1 MHFSLRTL
9 LVATTAV
16 AVYIGFHFGMIR
28 TFHGRTALNAPGLF
42 GMLYHLPL
50 FIIWS
55 VAAANIY
62 PVRRKIPHANLVL
75 AAILLAFAWQLTS
88 PFAQLVF
95 FRFLQSGDSSF
106 QSGGASLVSTNALRW
121 YGSAFA
127 LLEGVV
133 EAMCWGLILY
143 AYVKTSALVVDESSS
158 GLPTSGAS

>member
-1 MHFSLRTL
+1 MHFSLRML
-9 LVATTAV
+9 LIVITAV
-16 AVYIGFHFGMIR
+16 AVYIGFHLGMIR

-42 GMLYHLPL
+42 GILNHLPL

-88 PFAQLVF
+88 PFGQLVF
-95 FRFLQSGDSSF
+95 LRFLEFGRPSF
-106 QSGGASLVSTNALRW
+106 QSGGTSLVSTNVLHW

-127 LLEGVV
+127 VIDGGI
-133 EAMCWGLILY
+133 EAICWGLILY
-143 AYVKTSALVVDESSS
+143 AYVKTSALAAGESFA
-158 GLPTSGAS
+158 GLQAPDAA

>member
-9 LVATTAV
+9 LVVITAV
-16 AVYIGFHFGMIR
+16 AVYIGFHLGMIR

-55 VAAANIY
+55 VAAANVY
-62 PVRRKIPHANLVL
+62 PARRKIPHANLVL
-75 AAILLAFAWQLTS
+75 AAILLAFVWQLTS

-95 FRFLQSGDSSF
+95 VRFLQSNNSGF
-106 QSGGASLVSTNALRW
+106 QSGGASLVSTNVLRW

-127 LLEGVV
+127 VV
-133 EAMCWGLILY
+133 EGIIEAICWGLILY
-143 AYVKTSALVVDESSS
+143 AYAKTSALAVGGSSA
-158 GLPTSGAS
+158 GLSASDPS

>member
-9 LVATTAV
+9 LVVITAV
-16 AVYIGFHFGMIR
+16 AVYIGFHLGMIR
-28 TFHGRTALNAPGLF
+28 TFYGRNALTASGLF

-55 VAAANIY
+55 VAAASIY
-62 PVRRKIPHANLVL
+62 PVRRKIPHANLAL

-88 PFAQLVF
+88 PFAQHVF
-95 FRFLQSGDSSF
+95 LRLLQSGNSSF
-106 QSGGASLVSTNALRW
+106 QSGGTSLVSTNALRW

-127 LLEGVV
+127 VIEGVV

-143 AYVKTSALVVDESSS
+143 AYLKTGALAVGKSSS
-158 GLPTSGAS
+158 GLPASEAS